1 MGTRRQQLS
10 PQELQQ
16 VWQRYWEGRSDADR
30 QRLILHYRWL
40 VRYAVHSLRLPEQ
53 SLLSEEDLEHT
64 GILGLNEAIE
74 RFDPKRGTKFET
86 YALTR
91 IRGAILDEL
100 RKLDWL
106 SRTARRKLQAYQQA
120 ADLLQ
125 QERGGEVSTEDVR
138 QRLGLSPEA
147 YRSYLHAVEAAYASL
162 SLHDSQCSIPT
173 EDEDEPADPAEE
185 LPDSTAV
192 PPAEQLCRQ
201 QLVNAITAYLER
213 LPERKRLV
221 IVLLR
226 RAHLPR
232 DRGAAPIDGE
242 PCVPNPCEGHR
253 GATALPA
260 STPTCLKLRFTT
272 WLVLSTSLVF
282 HPSSRRLCSS

>member
-53 SLLSEEDLEHT
+53 SLLSEEDLEHI

-74 RFDPKRGTKFET
+74 RFDPERGTKFET

-147 YRSYLHAVEAAYASL
+147 YRSYLRAVEAAHASL
-162 SLHDSQCSIPT
+162 SLHDSQYSIPT

-192 PPAEQLCRQ
+192 PPAEQLSRQ

-221 IVLLR
+221 IVLYYYEGLTFREIGELLQLTESRVCQIHAKVIEELR
-226 RAHLPR
+226 HYLQVHQHA
-232 DRGAAPIDGE
+232 
-242 PCVPNPCEGHR
+242 
-253 GATALPA
+253 
-260 STPTCLKLRFTT
+260 
-272 WLVLSTSLVF
+272 
-282 HPSSRRLCSS
+282 